1 MKKTIGMGMLVV
13 AASWLYGCGQT
24 RDGEQVGKVNQAINT
39 PADPKDPRKAGLVE
53 IKSALT
59 SRLPELI
66 TKFSGSGVA
75 LSNDWVL
82 TAAHVLD
89 SDHKPGG
96 TNDLVSTK
104 MAVEIAGTQVQFS
117 RSDVIF
123 HKSWAKDANTSVDVA
138 LIHLRRPL
146 TINGSTVG
154 FKRDVSALTRTDLK
168 AKGGRVCGYA
178 NDANGPSVIQARCRT
193 NSTSLGETT
202 LIGLARPNVL
212 RYGDFNITN
221 VGDSGGP
228 VLNPLG
234 DPENPSAGNGEV
246 FGVHVE
252 QLGTGQP
259 NEFYGFMEPAP
270 NFKDLV
276 DRFVASGQPR
286 KFLSF
291 TQNDGDANG
300 VFETSSYFE
309 DTNDGRHFVELEGI
323 DGTLV
328 PIEVPLPA
336 PDAAQVEDPIFLGAA
351 QLAVR
356 VLAQLRV
363 FSFNFNNQTSASL
376 LASDAIY
383 SGAEAGLVNSDAIPD
398 LIAIKQGGGAEVY
411 FGNGT
416 GFQQQRALGFAPG
429 DFDADG
435 FVDYVWLTDPV
446 SCADTTPHPCLNI
459 NYKLSTG
466 LALPRPIPNTQLIS
480 GFPVLFET
488 GNFFTSAW
496 ETPERVGDEIVLA
509 VNGELEFYAS
519 TNGRTG
525 LPTHQGEVDRPGN
538 LSAVGMSFVPRAQ
551 GDFDGLRVTL
561 DSGGVAE
568 YVGTAS
574 GLVLGS
580 EKPQFGLPTPFAD
593 DGKFLTVSGTGFE
606 TVDKPFQTFKLTV
619 PAGETEFDLDVF
631 DGDLAG
637 TFDPQGGVV
646 PADTKTCFVLWSDP
660 CGDRS
665 DRCTDAALVYISS
678 LDDSN
683 SLPDQDWGALGPIPT
698 DVADAAPSGN
708 FIYRLDV
715 LLTPMTTD
723 CASLTV
729 ETLDSSVDKS
739 AQVFN
744 AFKLRSSAALSLRS
758 GVLSVMGSDSAGPFG
773 TPQAIDSWALTDTQF
788 DGSFDMFF
796 DVGKAAEADVMD
808 PASLLIREAD
818 ADRLD
823 GNPPG
828 RATGANDRVRFY
840 LRDPNGVAQLIRP
853 DGQGNIPSGNYDVT
867 RGDFGQTESSVLAPA
882 GGIWQWHW
890 SEVDSVNN
898 IHLFAAAGSPTTFEM
913 FGQPSKRLAE
923 SSAQTVAFWQT
934 DSLAG
939 RLPQVLGQTAANG
952 SPLGG
957 SVVVN
962 TVTQARAILGGSSG
976 SLRAELLAAKLNLS
990 RAASRHE
997 PLSTALLYGAPITVR
1012 EVVAQADRALRD
1024 DIARLSPS
1032 QLAQLTLLVSTINT
1046 AEVTYFRP
1054 SAPFPELPNQ
1064 DDDDDGILNLLDN
1077 CQSIANPGQED
1088 HDADG
1093 IGDVCVVTPFVSCV
1107 LSRGAGAFTA
1117 YFGYQNPLSFRFLPI
1132 GEHNGFGGGLADRG
1146 QPMTFEGGRHDR
1158 AFSVD
1163 FTAAQTLVWT
1173 LNGIT
1178 ATATSTSTACPGGEL
1193 TQSAFASSMP
1203 IFGSTEVLLRDGV
1216 TLRTATGGYA
1226 PVASNGYLE
1235 LGANAKS
1242 GDAWGGTAFLRSN
1255 SRVEGSLTTSG
1266 TYSAQSGVQVT
1277 GSVYQRAFVPT
1288 QPLAWSV
1295 TFATPTQ
1302 GSVLVSPDTTRVL
1315 APGKYEAGSVHSR
1328 AVLKLSSGVYYFDS
1342 LSFEPQAVLELDQA
1356 AGAVILYVKSQ
1367 LTFRGSTRATGGGT
1381 PQLLVGY
1388 FGTDTA
1394 LLDGAFT
1401 GTVIAPNGT
1410 LQLASSSTGHRGVF
1424 FGKRVRVEANTQIT
1438 YLAPPGL

>member
-24 RDGEQVGKVNQAINT
+24 RDGEQVGKVSQAVNT
-39 PADPKDPRKAGLVE
+39 PADPKDPRKAGIVQ
-53 IKSALT
+53 IKSELT
-59 SRLPELI
+59 PHVPGVTS
-66 TKFSGSGVA
+66 KFSGSGVA
-75 LSNDWVL
+75 LSNEWVL

-89 SDHKPGG
+89 RDDNPGG
-96 TNDLVSTK
+96 ADELVSNT
-104 MAVEIAGTQVQFS
+104 MAVEIAGTEVQFN

-123 HKSWAKDANTSVDVA
+123 HKSWAKNATTSVDAA
-138 LIHLRRPL
+138 LIHLRKPL
-146 TINGSTVG
+146 MINGSTVG
-154 FKRDVSALTRTDLK
+154 FKRDVSALTRMDLTNNL
-168 AKGGRVCGYA
+168 GRVCGYA
-178 NDANGPSVIQARCRT
+178 NDSNGPSVIEARCRT
-193 NSTSLGETT
+193 NSTSLSETT
-202 LIGLARPNVL
+202 GIKDARPLVMK
-212 RYGDFNITN
+212 YGDFNMTN
-221 VGDSGGP
+221 AGDSGGP
-228 VLNPLG
+228 VLNALG
-234 DPENPSAGNGEV
+234 DPEKPSAGNGQV

-252 QLGTGQP
+252 VLETDNA
-259 NEFYGFMEPAP
+259 NEFLGFMEPAP
-270 NFKDLV
+270 NFKDMV
-276 DRFVASGQPR
+276 DRFVTSGQPR

-291 TQNDGDANG
+291 TQNDGDSNG
-300 VFETSSYFE
+300 VFETSSYFK
-309 DTNDGRHFVELEGI
+309 DTNSGRHFVELEGL

-328 PIEVPLPA
+328 PIEVPLPTA
-336 PDAAQVEDPIFLGAA
+336 DAAQVEDPIFLGAT

-363 FSFNFNNQTSASL
+363 FSFNLNNQTSASL
-376 LASDAIY
+376 LQSDAIY
-383 SGAEAGLVNSDAIPD
+383 SGAQAGLVNNDAIPD

-446 SCADTTPHPCLNI
+446 TCADSTPDPCLNI

-466 LALPRPIPNTQLIS
+466 FALARPIPNTPFKPA
-480 GFPVLFET
+480 FPVLFQT

-496 ETPERVGDEIVLA
+496 ETPDRLGDEIVLA

-519 TNGRTG
+519 TNGRTS

-538 LSAVGMSFVPRAQ
+538 LSAVGMSFVPRDQ

-568 YVGTAS
+568 YVGTAG

-580 EKPQFGLPTPFAD
+580 EKPRFGLPTPFAD

-606 TVDKPFQTFKLTV
+606 TVDKPFQSFKLTV

-637 TFDPQGGVV
+637 KFDPQGGVV
-646 PADTKTCFVLWSDP
+646 PTDTKTCFVLWSDP
-660 CGDRS
+660 CGDRT

-678 LDDSN
+678 FEDSN
-683 SLPDQDWGALGPIPT
+683 SLPDQDWGPLGPIPT

-723 CASLTV
+723 CSSLTID
-729 ETLDSSVDKS
+729 TLDSSVDKS

-744 AFKLRSSAALSLRS
+744 AFKLRSSGALSLRS
-758 GVLSVMGSDSAGPFG
+758 GVLSVMGSDSSGPYG

-823 GNPPG
+823 GTPPG

-853 DGQGNIPSGNYDVT
+853 DGQGNLPSGNYDVT

-882 GGIWQWHW
+882 GGVWQWHW

-913 FGQPSKRLAE
+913 FGQPAKRLAE

-952 SPLGG
+952 SPLGA
-957 SVVVN
+957 SVVVS
-962 TVTQARAILGGSSG
+962 TVTQARSILGGSAG
-976 SLRAELLAAKLNLS
+976 ALRAELLAAKLNLS
-990 RAASRHE
+990 RAATRHE

-1012 EVVAQADRALRD
+1012 EVVAQADQAIRD
-1024 DIARLSPS
+1024 NIARLSAS

-1064 DDDDDGILNLLDN
+1064 DDDGDGILNLLDN

-1093 IGDVCVVTPFVSCV
+1093 IGDVCVVTPLVSCV

-1132 GEHNGFGGGLADRG
+1132 GEQNGFGSTFADRG
-1146 QPMTFEGGRHDR
+1146 QPMTFDGGRHDR

-1163 FTAAQTLVWT
+1163 FTAAQTLSWT
-1173 LNGIT
+1173 LNGLT
-1178 ATATSTSTACPGGEL
+1178 ATASSASPACAGSEL
-1193 TQSAFASSMP
+1193 TQLPFANQVP
-1203 IFGSTEVLLRDGV
+1203 VFGSTEVLLRDGV
-1216 TLRTATGGYA
+1216 TLRTATGGFA

-1235 LGANAKS
+1235 LGASAKS

-1266 TYSAQSGVQVT
+1266 TYSAQLGAQVT
-1277 GSVYQRAFVPT
+1277 GSIYQQAFVPT

-1295 TFATPTQ
+1295 TFATPNQ
-1302 GSVLVSPDTTRVL
+1302 GSVVVAPDTTRVL
-1315 APGKYEAGSVHSR
+1315 TPGVYGAGSVQSR
-1328 AVLKLSSGVYYFDS
+1328 AVLKLRSGTYYFDS
-1342 LSFEPQAVLELDQA
+1342 LAFEPQAVLELDQA
-1356 AGAVILYVKSQ
+1356 AGAVTIYVKSQ
-1367 LTFRGSTRATGGGT
+1367 LTFRGSTRVTGGGT

-1394 LLDGAFT
+1394 LLDSAFT

-1410 LQLASSSTGHRGVF
+1410 LQLASTATGHRGVF
-1424 FGKRVRVEANTQIT
+1424 FGKRVRVEANTQVT
-1438 YLAPPGL
+1438 YLAPPRL